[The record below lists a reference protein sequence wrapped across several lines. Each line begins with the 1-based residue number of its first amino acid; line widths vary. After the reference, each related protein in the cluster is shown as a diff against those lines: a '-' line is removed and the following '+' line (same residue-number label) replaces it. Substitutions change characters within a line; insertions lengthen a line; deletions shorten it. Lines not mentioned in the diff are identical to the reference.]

1 MTQHTRIAVLGAG
14 AWGTALAHILSSA
27 GKHVTLYARD
37 PGLAERIT
45 ATRINDT
52 YLPGISVHAGL
63 TVTVGL
69 AEALNGA
76 DIILLTTPTQF
87 LRPLLQKSAP
97 HAGKDAAIISCA
109 KGIEIASGRLISEVI
124 AENLPGHPFAVLSGP
139 NFAHEIAARLPAAAT
154 LAGTAPT
161 EQLRRW
167 AEILRTP
174 EFRPYLSHDPRGVE
188 IAGALKNVIAIACGM
203 AEGRGLG
210 QNARA
215 AVMTRGMAEIRR
227 FGLAKGAQSDTFL
240 GLAGFGDLTL
250 TCNSMSSRNFSLG
263 ADLARGKTL
272 DDISKSRKSVAEGVA
287 TAEAASLI
295 AVKDG
300 IDLPIITGVNAVL
313 HHRAA
318 IDDVMHSLLSRQI
331 KEETR

>member
-1 MTQHTRIAVLGAG
+1 MTAQTRIAVLGAG
-14 AWGTALAHILSSA
+14 AWGTSLAHILSSA
-27 GKHVTLYARD
+27 GKRVTLYARD
-37 PGLAERIT
+37 QGLAERIT
-45 ATRINDT
+45 ATRKNDV
-52 YLPGISVHAGL
+52 YLPDVALHETLA
-63 TVTVGL
+63 VTGDL
-69 AEALNGA
+69 AAAIAGA
-76 DIILLTTPTQF
+76 DIVLLTTPTQF
-87 LRPLLQKSAP
+87 LRALLQNA
-97 HAGKDAAIISCA
+97 AAFLNKDAAIISCA
-109 KGIEIASGRLISEVI
+109 KGIEIGSGRLISEIV
-124 AENLPGHPFAVLSGP
+124 AEILPNAAFAVLSGP

-203 AEGRGLG
+203 AEGKGLG

-227 FGLAKGAQSDTFL
+227 FGIAKGAQSDTFL

-250 TCNSMSSRNFSLG
+250 TCNSMASRNFSLG

-272 DDISKSRKSVAEGVA
+272 ENIRASRKSVAEGVA
-287 TAEAASLI
+287 TAEAAAQV
-295 AVKDG
+295 AVRDG
-300 IDLPIITGVNAVL
+300 VDLPIITGVNAVL
-313 HHRAA
+313 HHKAA